1 MGDSR
6 TQSQHLSGYKLQL
19 STCAAP
25 SLPVAVLLSCETLL
39 WQVWEPCVSVEVEL
53 RTAATCALAGAS
65 WVLSGVSGFRAT
77 QRYRFQTE
85 TPFSRSAE
93 LDFEFL
99 PGTTPAGMH
108 TCYPELQLSTSAA
121 NAVAQYLSCKTLP
134 ETLQKH
140 HGLTETQLR
149 TLAIRV
155 APPQPGA
162 ARILSGVSP
171 NRLAR
176 PIRNKV
182 PKPETPLR

>member
-85 TPFSRSAE
+85 TPLRRCAE
-93 LDFEFL
+93 LDFGFL
-99 PGTTPAGMH
+99 PVATPAGMH
-108 TCYPELQLSTSAA
+108 TCYLKLKLSTIAA
-121 NAVAQYLSCKTLP
+121 NHVAFLLSCKTLLGQAW
-134 ETLQKH
+134 ELTFRQKRS
-140 HGLTETQLR
+140 LEQLLPVLLSR
-149 TLAIRV
+149 IHE
-155 APPQPGA
+155 A
-162 ARILSGVSP
+162 A
-171 NRLAR
+171 
-176 PIRNKV
+176 
-182 PKPETPLR
+182 